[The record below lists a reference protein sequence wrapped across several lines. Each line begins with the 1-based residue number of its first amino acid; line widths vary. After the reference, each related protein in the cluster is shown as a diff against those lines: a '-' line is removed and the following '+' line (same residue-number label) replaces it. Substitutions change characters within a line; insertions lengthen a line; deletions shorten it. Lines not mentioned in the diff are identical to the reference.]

1 MLFDENTP
9 YDFKITCPLFAD
21 DLHPAVTNGPSNA
34 TPNAVPNSL
43 VISFKAEAT
52 PCRSAGKEDVMVSVA
67 GVMEKPIPKPIMIKP
82 GNTDRYPVSTETNIA
97 ISIAPIL
104 PNAIPKAIVYLL
116 PIRSANLGAIPE
128 LIIIK
133 IAIGIMPNVERRPDH
148 PNTP

>member
-82 GNTDRYPVSTETNIA
+82 GNTDRYPVSDRKSTR
-97 ISIAPIL
+97 L
-104 PNAIPKAIVYLL
+104 NASHVKTSYAVFCL
-116 PIRSANLGAIPE
+116 
-128 LIIIK
+128 
-133 IAIGIMPNVERRPDH
+133 
-148 PNTP
+148 